1 MRLASV
7 VRLSLLTLAVSASGL
22 PTVTSICPLTP
33 AIVSA
38 AAAEVSTPEAFTQAL
53 YQQLL
58 ARQENF
64 SILYQ
69 GNYADVYDGDLEA
82 LMQRA
87 YALHQPGNSD
97 DYDYL
102 QHNIATYQLTLPAIS
117 DTTEFVFTITY
128 REPKGW
134 LDVVNQDAASL
145 LPSLKGA
152 TDYETIRNIHD
163 YIVNHITY
171 DNSLTRATAYQGLE
185 EQSTI
190 CQGYAL
196 LTYKLLTDA
205 GIPCRFVS
213 GYAGESHAWNI
224 VELDGKWYYLDTT
237 WDDPVG
243 SSPQLTYDYFL
254 VGSDKLSQD
263 HTLDPAFQTAD
274 FQSGYPISATDY
286 SPDTATQAPA
296 VTDTTA
302 TEQADASRRIRQAI
316 ISALD
321 DETGPRPVSATE
333 RQLND
338 LAKQI
343 MIGILTNQSNENL
356 LKLVNDTALFNQYID
371 QAYQKVEACILQPID
386 AYEGSTAYK
395 EECARQYETALTR
408 TDLQH
413 MDPAVAARFK
423 TDLEARIADTILQ
436 DKIRQISARET
447 EPLIKEI
454 TQSFTEKP

>member
-7 VRLSLLTLAVSASGL
+7 VRLTLLTLAVSTSGI
-22 PTVTSICPLTP
+22 PAVTSICPLTP
-33 AIVSA
+33 AIASA

-69 GNYADVYDGDLEA
+69 GNYADVYDGNLEA

-102 QHNIATYQLTLPAIS
+102 QHNIAAFQLALPAIR

-134 LDVVNQDAASL
+134 LDVVNQDATSL
-145 LPSLKGA
+145 MPSLKGA

-224 VELDGKWYYLDTT
+224 VKLADKWYYLDTT

-254 VGSDKLSQD
+254 AGSDKLRQD

-274 FQSGYPISATDY
+274 FQVAYPISATDY
-286 SPDTATQAPA
+286 SPGAAVQTPSVPDETARA
-296 VTDTTA
+296 
-302 TEQADASRRIRQAI
+302 QADTSRRIRQTI

-321 DETGPRPVSATE
+321 DEAGPKPASAVE
-333 RQLND
+333 RQLSD

-356 LKLVNDTALFNQYID
+356 LKLVNDTALFNQYLD
-371 QAYQKVEACILQPID
+371 QAYQKVEARILQPID
-386 AYEGSTAYK
+386 NYESSTAYK
-395 EECARQYETALTR
+395 EECARQYTAALAR

-413 MDPAVAARFK
+413 MDPTVVARFK
-423 TDLEARIADTILQ
+423 TDLQARIGDTILQ

>member
-1 MRLASV
+1 MRLASL
-7 VRLSLLTLAVSASGL
+7 VRITLMTLAVSTSGI
-22 PTVTSICPLTP
+22 PAVTSICPLTP
-33 AIVSA
+33 AIASA

-102 QHNIATYQLTLPAIS
+102 QHNIAAFQLALPAIR

-134 LDVVNQDAASL
+134 LDVVNQDATSL
-145 LPSLKGA
+145 MPSLKGA

-224 VELDGKWYYLDTT
+224 VKLADKWYYLDTT

-254 VGSDKLSQD
+254 VGSDKLRQD

-274 FQSGYPISATDY
+274 FQAAYPISATDY
-286 SPDTATQAPA
+286 SPGAAVQTPSVPDETARA
-296 VTDTTA
+296 
-302 TEQADASRRIRQAI
+302 QADTSRRIRQTI

-321 DETGPRPVSATE
+321 DEAGPKPASAVE
-333 RQLND
+333 RQLSD

-356 LKLVNDTALFNQYID
+356 LKLVNDTALFNQYLD
-371 QAYQKVEACILQPID
+371 QAYQKVEARILQPID
-386 AYEGSTAYK
+386 NYESSTAYK
-395 EECARQYETALTR
+395 EECARQYEAALAR

-413 MDPAVAARFK
+413 MDPTVAARFK
-423 TDLEARIADTILQ
+423 TDLQARIGDTILQ
-436 DKIRQISARET
+436 DKIRQISTRET

>member
-102 QHNIATYQLTLPAIS
+102 QHNIAAYQLAIPAIS

-152 TDYETIRNIHD
+152 TRLRNH
-163 YIVNHITY
+163 
-171 DNSLTRATAYQGLE
+171 
-185 EQSTI
+185 
-190 CQGYAL
+190 
-196 LTYKLLTDA
+196 
-205 GIPCRFVS
+205 
-213 GYAGESHAWNI
+213 
-224 VELDGKWYYLDTT
+224 
-237 WDDPVG
+237 
-243 SSPQLTYDYFL
+243 PQH
-254 VGSDKLSQD
+254 S
-263 HTLDPAFQTAD
+263 
-274 FQSGYPISATDY
+274 
-286 SPDTATQAPA
+286 
-296 VTDTTA
+296 
-302 TEQADASRRIRQAI
+302 
-316 ISALD
+316 
-321 DETGPRPVSATE
+321 
-333 RQLND
+333 
-338 LAKQI
+338 
-343 MIGILTNQSNENL
+343 
-356 LKLVNDTALFNQYID
+356 
-371 QAYQKVEACILQPID
+371 
-386 AYEGSTAYK
+386 
-395 EECARQYETALTR
+395 
-408 TDLQH
+408 
-413 MDPAVAARFK
+413 
-423 TDLEARIADTILQ
+423 
-436 DKIRQISARET
+436 
-447 EPLIKEI
+447 
-454 TQSFTEKP
+454 